1 MAVTISLSL
10 LLFLTVAALVRRGTV
25 TTAPALACAAFGF
38 TLASTGLAPA
48 ITRLMGV
55 LADLIATV

>member
-10 LLFLTVAALVRRGTV
+10 LLFVTVAALVRRGTV
-25 TTAPALACAAFGF
+25 TTAPALACTAFGF

-48 ITRLMGV
+48 ITRLMHV